1 MTIKSETD
9 IDIDAVNID
18 MDATTLTD
26 ITAPTVDINGSTAIN
41 LN

>member
-1 MTIKSETD
+1 
-9 IDIDAVNID
+9 

-26 ITAPTVDINGSTAIN
+26 ITAPTVDINGATAIN